1 MYDKLK
7 EIANRQCITAF
18 GVADTKNLREHYDA
32 LPLDQTEGLN
42 YGISIGM
49 AVSAAVLKGCVMG
62 PTRHYLHNY
71 RMTNWNLDMTAA
83 RIAAVIQDE
92 GFRAMPI
99 PASQL
104 VDWKAQTAHLS
115 HKMIA
120 LRAGMGWIG
129 RNNLLVHPQWGS
141 KIRITTILTDIPL
154 KTDSPIERDCGECKK
169 CIEICPVKAIN
180 DSHKNWNKE
189 ACLTKLQYY
198 AKNYGVGQ
206 NICGLCLKVCEPE

>member
-7 EIANRQCITAF
+7 EIANNQSILAF
-18 GVADTKNLREHYDA
+18 GVANTEDLREHYHA

-42 YGISIGM
+42 YGISIGQ
-49 AVSAAVLKGCVMG
+49 AVSGAVLKGCVMG

-99 PASQL
+99 PASQI
-104 VDWKAQTAHLS
+104 VDWEEQTAHLS

-120 LRAGMGWIG
+120 LRAGLGWIG
-129 RNNLLVHPQWGS
+129 RNNLLVHPKWGS
-141 KIRITTILTDIPL
+141 KIRISTILTDMPL
-154 KTDSPIERDCGECKK
+154 KIDKQIERDCGSCNK
-169 CIEICPVKAIN
+169 CIEICTVNAIKE
-180 DSHKNWNKE
+180 SHKDWNKQ
-189 ACLTKLQYY
+189 ACLAKLKYY
-198 AKNYGVGQ
+198 AQNYGVGQ
-206 NICGLCLKVCEPE
+206 YICGLCLKVCQPE